1 MKILRNILLIIFLA
15 VLLTS
20 QSASIQKTS
29 VTVISSGAVT
39 YRDEFGQFRR
49 METGEYTLDTFVRV
63 GESPKNSL
71 DDGRRGAILIM
82 GGSEKLSVVC
92 EMNSHGIR
100 PNKTRFY
107 QVEGTLY
114 DFIDSSEKQTK

>member
-1 MKILRNILLIIFLA
+1 MKILRNILFIIFLA

-20 QSASIQKTS
+20 QSASMS
-29 VTVISSGAVT
+29 VQVIPSGNVT

-71 DDGRRGAILIM
+71 DDGKYGAILVM
-82 GGSEKLSVVC
+82 GGSEKLFVTC
-92 EMNSHGIR
+92 ETDSHGIR
-100 PNKTRFY
+100 PNRACFY
-107 QVEGTLY
+107 QIEGTLY
-114 DFIDSSEKQTK
+114 DFIDSFKKQTK